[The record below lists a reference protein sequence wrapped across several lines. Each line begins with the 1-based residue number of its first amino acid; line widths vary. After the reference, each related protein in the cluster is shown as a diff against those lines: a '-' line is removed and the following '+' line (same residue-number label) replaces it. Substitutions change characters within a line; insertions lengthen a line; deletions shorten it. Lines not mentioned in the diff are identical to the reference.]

1 MASTAF
7 DARWL
12 LCWRP
17 HFRPCPCLLFSLQS
31 IRPFVV
37 CAVLRDIVFTPSRYK
52 SFIDLQD
59 KLHSNIARKRS
70 LVAIGTHD
78 LDTLTPPFRYEARPP
93 QDISFVPL
101 SQTKEYRA
109 DALMEFYN
117 KDPSV
122 KHIKPFLPLITSSPV
137 FPCIYDAKGTLLSLP
152 PIINGEHS
160 KISLATKNVFVE
172 CTATDLTKAHVVLN
186 TMVSMFAEYC
196 GKPFSVEQ
204 VKVIYEEGHAG
215 FRGMTQETTPDL
227 STRPA
232 TAKLANIRS
241 ILGHASLS
249 CEEAAV
255 AATKMQLE
263 AAPGKDE
270 AGNEAI
276 LVNVPVTRADILH
289 ECDLVE
295 DVCIAYGYNKIAR
308 TIPKTPCPGAQQ
320 PINKLTDALR
330 HELAAAG
337 YDETL
342 TLALVAKDENF
353 AHYGVKDDG
362 KTAVE
367 LLNPQTQDFQIGRT
381 TMVPGILKSLV
392 NNKGKVS
399 FSAGVKLFEVSDVI
413 LKDKDADVGARNER
427 RLAALYSGMSA
438 GFEVIHGLVDRIM
451 TLLEVP
457 VRPYAWEVAAAA
469 GSGAGAASSSTAAFG
484 RGGFRYYLEAL
495 EGVDTYFPG
504 RGASVV
510 LEHSSGEKTVLGS
523 LGVLHPKVLS
533 NFGMDH
539 PASVVELNIEPFL
552 KQ

>member
-1 MASTAF
+1 VVS
-7 DARWL
+7 
-12 LCWRP
+12 
-17 HFRPCPCLLFSLQS
+17 CPYLQV

-37 CAVLRDIVFTPSRYK
+37 CAVLRDVVFTPSRYK

-59 KLHSNIARKRS
+59 KLHANIARKRS

-78 LDTLTPPFRYEARPP
+78 LDTLTPPFRYEARAP
-93 QDISFVPL
+93 QDITFVPL
-101 SQTKEYRA
+101 SQTKEFRA
-109 DALMEFYN
+109 DHLMDFYN

-122 KHIKPFLPLITSSPV
+122 KHIKPYVPLVASSSVYPV
-137 FPCIYDAKGTLLSLP
+137 IYDSKNTLLSLP

-160 KISLATKNVFVE
+160 KISLATKNVFIE

-196 GKPFSVEQ
+196 SKKPFTVEA
-204 VKVIYEEGHAG
+204 VKVTYEPGHSG
-215 FRGMTQETTPDL
+215 FRGITEEVTPDL

-232 TAKLANIRS
+232 VARMSSIRS
-241 ILGHASLS
+241 IIGNQKLTGEQAS
-249 CEEAAV
+249 E

-263 AAPGKDE
+263 ARPGRAVVTEEMGGKGEEEDV
-270 AGNEAI
+270 I

-295 DVCIAYGYNKIAR
+295 DVAIAYGYNNIERKI
-308 TIPKTPCPGAQQ
+308 PNTPCPGAQQ

-330 HELAAAG
+330 HEMAAAG

-353 AHYGVKDDG
+353 AHYGVPDDG

-399 FSAGVKLFEVSDVI
+399 FSAGVKLFEISDVI
-413 LKDKDADVGARNER
+413 LKDGSADVGARNER
-427 RLAALYSGMSA
+427 RLAAVYSGMSA
-438 GFEVIHGLVDRIM
+438 GFEVVHGIVDRIM

-457 VRPYAWEVAAAA
+457 VRHYAWEVAAAGA
-469 GSGAGAASSSTAAFG
+469 GSSAASAASSFG
-484 RGGFRYYLEAL
+484 RGGFRYYLESL
-495 EGVDTYFPG
+495 EGVATYFPG
-504 RGASVV
+504 RGAKVI
-510 LEHSSGEKTVLGS
+510 LEHSSGEKIVLGS
-523 LGVLHPKVLS
+523 LGVLHPKVLAA
-533 NFGMDH
+533 FGMDH